1 MGMGSRV
8 KEPQQERS
16 RESLERVLDAGFEI
30 LAEDGW
36 HDFTLARVCD
46 RAGVSV
52 GLLYRRFHG
61 REELLAALQD
71 RWLDAVDRTREELA
85 SRQIDWAAIDASE
98 AVQVAIGGVVESFL
112 SQKPATHV
120 LGRYGAFDEAGLN
133 RMAKISQDYAAWYRT
148 GLMHHADAINHP
160 DPARAIDFSYRLI
173 LDTVIRRTTYGDTFD
188 TGTAT
193 GDWDA
198 FSAELWS
205 VCCAYLFR
213 PQSVGRTDS

>member
-1 MGMGSRV
+1 MGSRV
-8 KEPQQERS
+8 REPQQERS

-36 HDFTLARVCD
+36 HDFTLARVCE

-71 RWLDAVDRTREELA
+71 RWLNAVDRTREELA
-85 SRQIDWAAIDASE
+85 SRPISWAEIDASE
-98 AVQVAIGGVVESFL
+98 AVRVAIGGVVDSFL
-112 SQKPATHV
+112 RQEPATHV
-120 LGRYGAFDEAGLN
+120 LGRHGAFDEAGLE
-133 RMAKISQDYAAWYRT
+133 RMAKISQDYATWYRD
-148 GLMHHADAINHP
+148 GLMHHADVINHP
-160 DPARAIDFSYRLI
+160 DPARAIDFSYRLV
-173 LDTVIRRTTYGDTFD
+173 LDIVIRRTTHGDSYD
-188 TGTAT
+188 TGTT
-193 GDWDA
+193 IGDWDA

-213 PQSVGRTDS
+213 PQPAERTDN